1 MKSNLFTGFL
11 WSISLL
17 PSLLFAQESEFVEDR
32 SNTVVEYVE
41 SDQKPTEST
50 VAVVKDNDV
59 KKSDIVD
66 SLNFMKLFL
75 GAHLGGSFAL
85 PLGMTMAD
93 DVRNNSEEAN
103 ATWIGAKASVGA
115 ALGLYFNRKMALVTG
130 FDYQMLYYKTTDQVP
145 RNHVYTVTGLEYH
158 SDGMHEEVEETRV
171 RKTSSQD
178 RSITYHLVSVPV
190 SFRYHFLD
198 EVWGQ
203 VGVGLDWTMKGKGV
217 YESSITKA
225 TIEVQGYYQ
234 PNSQISI
241 PQYGTIYRS
250 QPPIEEPVK
259 KEFIPNLLL
268 SVGKSWTF
276 GKWIFDTA
284 LSFSYALKKM
294 DFDYGLSANTFT
306 IGLDLYAWFSL
317 TKEKK

>member
-1 MKSNLFTGFL
+1 MKSNLWTGL
-11 WSISLL
+11 LLSVSLL

-50 VAVVKDNDV
+50 ATVVKDNDV
-59 KKSDIVD
+59 KKSDIID
-66 SLNFMKLFL
+66 SLNSMKIFL
-75 GAHLGGSFAL
+75 GAHFGGSFAM

-115 ALGLYFNRKMALVTG
+115 ALGFYFNRKMALVTG
-130 FDYQMLYYKTTDQVP
+130 LDYQMLYYKTTDQVP
-145 RNHVYTVTGLEYH
+145 RNRVITVTMVAFDNQLISESKSVEKTNLQNRTIIH
-158 SDGMHEEVEETRV
+158 SLLT
-171 RKTSSQD
+171 
-178 RSITYHLVSVPV
+178 IPV

-203 VGVGLDWTMKGKGV
+203 LGVGLDWVFLGKNV
-217 YESSITKA
+217 YECAEERIVHSFYNPSDVTYPVTA
-225 TIEVQGYYQ
+225 
-234 PNSQISI
+234 
-241 PQYGTIYRS
+241 PQ
-250 QPPIEEPVK
+250 K
-259 KEFIPNLLL
+259 KEFIPSLLL
-268 SVGKSWTF
+268 SVGKSWTL
-276 GKWIFDTA
+276 GKWNLDAA
-284 LSFSYALKKM
+284 LSFSYALKKI

-306 IGLDLYAWFSL
+306 IGLDFYAWYSL

>member
-11 WSISLL
+11 LSVSLL

-93 DVRNNSEEAN
+93 DVQNNSEEAD

-115 ALGLYFNRKMALVTG
+115 ALGFYFNRKMALVTG
-130 FDYQMLYYKTTDQVP
+130 LDYQMLYYKTTDQVP
-145 RNHVYTVTGLEYH
+145 RNHVTTTVGGRYYEDGSYHEY
-158 SDGMHEEVEETRV
+158 SSESKVKITP
-171 RKTSSQD
+171 SQD
-178 RSITYHLVSVPV
+178 RSISYYQVAVPV

-198 EVWGQ
+198 DMWGQ
-203 VGVGLDWTMKGKGV
+203 LGVELGYVLSGKGV
-217 YESSITKA
+217 YEYS
-225 TIEVQGYYQ
+225 
-234 PNSQISI
+234 
-241 PQYGTIYRS
+241 
-250 QPPIEEPVK
+250 IEEEYLRDYYDPNLRNYYTFSDGSENPVDKPVK
-259 KEFIPNLLL
+259 KEFIPSLLL
-268 SVGKSWTF
+268 SVGKSWTL
-276 GKWIFDTA
+276 GKWNLDAA
-284 LSFSYALKKM
+284 LSFSYALKKI

-306 IGLDLYAWFSL
+306 IGLDFYAWYSL

>member
-11 WSISLL
+11 LSISLL

-93 DVRNNSEEAN
+93 DVQNNSEEAD

-115 ALGLYFNRKMALVTG
+115 ALGFYFDN
-130 FDYQMLYYKTTDQVP
+130 
-145 RNHVYTVTGLEYH
+145 
-158 SDGMHEEVEETRV
+158 
-171 RKTSSQD
+171 
-178 RSITYHLVSVPV
+178 
-190 SFRYHFLD
+190 
-198 EVWGQ
+198 
-203 VGVGLDWTMKGKGV
+203 
-217 YESSITKA
+217 
-225 TIEVQGYYQ
+225 
-234 PNSQISI
+234 
-241 PQYGTIYRS
+241 
-250 QPPIEEPVK
+250 EP
-259 KEFIPNLLL
+259 
-268 SVGKSWTF
+268 
-276 GKWIFDTA
+276 
-284 LSFSYALKKM
+284 SFSKSCNYDCWWALLRRWV
-294 DFDYGLSANTFT
+294 LS
-306 IGLDLYAWFSL
+306 
-317 TKEKK
+317 

>member
-11 WSISLL
+11 LSISLL

-93 DVRNNSEEAN
+93 DVQNNSEEAD

-115 ALGLYFNRKMALVTG
+115 ALGFYFNRKMALITG
-130 FDYQMLYYKTTDQVP
+130 IDYQMLYYKTTSPVP
-145 RNHVYTVTGLEYH
+145 RNRQRTYMGLPADVRVTSPQDRSLTYHQISAPISFRYYFMDDVWGQAGIGLDWVLKGKNVYEH
-158 SDGMHEEVEETRV
+158 SDLEINIYTIEEVE
-171 RKTSSQD
+171 
-178 RSITYHLVSVPV
+178 Y
-190 SFRYHFLD
+190 
-198 EVWGQ
+198 
-203 VGVGLDWTMKGKGV
+203 
-217 YESSITKA
+217 
-225 TIEVQGYYQ
+225 
-234 PNSQISI
+234 
-241 PQYGTIYRS
+241 
-250 QPPIEEPVK
+250 PPTELPVK
-259 KEFIPNLLL
+259 KEIVPNILF
-268 SVGKSWTF
+268 SVGKGWTI
-276 GKWIFDTA
+276 GKWNLDAA
-284 LSFSYALKKM
+284 LSFSYALKKI

-306 IGLDLYAWFSL
+306 IGLDFYAWYSL

>member
-11 WSISLL
+11 LSISLL

-32 SNTVVEYVE
+32 SNSVVEYVE
-41 SDQKPTEST
+41 SDQKLTEST
-50 VAVVKDNDV
+50 EAVIKDNDV

-66 SLNFMKLFL
+66 SLNSIKIFL
-75 GAHLGGSFAL
+75 GAHLSGSFAM

-93 DVRNNSEEAN
+93 DVRNNSEEAD

-241 PQYGTIYRS
+241 PQYGTTYRS

-259 KEFIPNLLL
+259 KEFIPSLLL
-268 SVGKSWTF
+268 SVGKSWTL
-276 GKWIFDTA
+276 GKWNLDAA
-284 LSFSYALKKM
+284 LSFSYALKKI

-306 IGLDLYAWFSL
+306 IGLDFYAWYSL